1 MTEPT
6 ETESKR
12 ELDLFIDAMK
22 QISKE
27 AKKNPEVVK
36 SAPHTS
42 YVRRLD
48 ETSAARNPVLRWTE
62 KKISRKKG

>member
-12 ELDLFIDAMK
+12 DLEIFIEAMK
-22 QISKE
+22 TIARE
-27 AKKNPEVVK
+27 AKENPEVLK

-48 ETSAARNPVLRWTE
+48 ETTAARNPVLRWIEE
-62 KKISRKKG
+62 KKAG